1 MPDSPTEKQKP
12 PSKSQATKSRLGSE
26 AEPARNKSLGG
37 NSVPNE
43 TKSAKSQDSQ
53 INRASRARS
62 SQRTKSNANWD
73 SHDQRIST
81 TGMSQGSNALSQNGN
96 LLRKTDV
103 PPNVYH
109 KPGFQAAR
117 YNTIYSVIQRLSQCT
132 NRASSFVKEFSA
144 VLSEINKLG
153 FQDPDG
159 KVKKPR
165 KLSKAL
171 ILG

>member
-1 MPDSPTEKQKP
+1 MPNSPTEKQKP

-53 INRASRARS
+53 NNRASRARS

-117 YNTIYSVIQRLSQCT
+117 YNTIYSVIQRFGVSSRHDISAANRQAPIPAGTAEDSARDCKAIGGT
-132 NRASSFVKEFSA
+132 NAP
-144 VLSEINKLG
+144 G
-153 FQDPDG
+153 
-159 KVKKPR
+159 
-165 KLSKAL
+165 
-171 ILG
+171 